1 MLDLTQSQLQRA
13 VFILA
18 TFHILIIAASNYLVQ
33 LPIQFF
39 GFHTTWGTFS
49 FPFVYLATDLTV
61 RIFGAADA
69 RRIIFRAMLPA
80 LILSYLISVL
90 FFEAVFQGVATL
102 HTLNSFVLRIAFASF
117 AAYTLGQ
124 LVDVKIFSRLR
135 QHVKWWLAPGASTIF
150 GNLLDTFIFYS
161 FAFWAS
167 SDPFMATHW
176 IEIGAGDYCF
186 KLIVSLVLL
195 LPLYGI
201 FLKFL
206 TERILTTQ
214 PKRQLTTP

>member
-1 MLDLTQSQLQRA
+1 MLNLTQSQLQRA

-33 LPIQFF
+33 LPIQVF

-61 RIFGAADA
+61 RIFGAVEA
-69 RRIIFRAMLPA
+69 RKIIFRAMLPA
-80 LILSYLISVL
+80 LILSYIISVL
-90 FFEAVFQGVATL
+90 FFEAVFQGVANL
-102 HTLNSFVLRIAFASF
+102 HTLNTFVLRIAFASF

-124 LVDVKIFSRLR
+124 LLDVKVFSRLR
-135 QHVKWWLAPGASTIF
+135 QKAQWWLAPSASTIL

-167 SDPFMATHW
+167 SDPFMAAHW
-176 IEIGAGDYCF
+176 IEIGTGDYCF
-186 KLIVSLVLL
+186 KLIVCLVLL

-214 PKRQLTTP
+214 PERQLTTP